1 MYAQLIGLLA
11 FATLGVSSLVSSV
24 KVVRQGDQALV
35 EFLGKYEGKKLDA
48 GLTFLTPF
56 IEYVAYKDT
65 LREQIFEMP
74 ESQCVTS
81 DRVSITVDFVI
92 YWKFLDLEKAYY
104 KVQDLKAAMLNL
116 LLISI
121 RSQMATMEVDEIF
134 TARTQIN
141 EALVQELDV
150 ATEPWGIKITRAEL
164 RDFTI
169 GNKINH
175 EALGKGSKNQ
185 KISTVG

>member
-11 FATLGVSSLVSSV
+11 FATLGLSSLVSSV
-24 KVVRQGDQALV
+24 KIVRQGDQALV

-56 IEYVAYKDT
+56 IEYVAYKST
-65 LREQIFEMP
+65 LKEQIFEMP
-74 ESQCVTS
+74 PSQCTTS

-121 RSQMATMEVDEIF
+121 RSHMATMEVDEIF
-134 TARTQIN
+134 TARAEIN

-169 GNKINH
+169 GNQINH
-175 EALGKGSKNQ
+175 EALGKGSQSK
-185 KISTVG
+185 KTSTFA

>member
-11 FATLGVSSLVSSV
+11 FATLGLSALVSSV

-56 IEYVAYKDT
+56 IEYVAYKNT

-74 ESQCVTS
+74 LTQCTTS
-81 DRVSITVDFVI
+81 DRVSITVDFVV
-92 YWKFLDLEKAYY
+92 YWKVLDLEKACY
-104 KVQDLKAAMLNL
+104 KVQDLKTAMLNL

-121 RSQMATMEVDEIF
+121 RSLMATMEVDEIF
-134 TARTQIN
+134 TARTEIN

-150 ATEPWGIKITRAEL
+150 ATEPWGVKITRVEL

-169 GNKINH
+169 GNKMNQDS
-175 EALGKGSKNQ
+175 LGKGSTNK
-185 KISTVG
+185 KI